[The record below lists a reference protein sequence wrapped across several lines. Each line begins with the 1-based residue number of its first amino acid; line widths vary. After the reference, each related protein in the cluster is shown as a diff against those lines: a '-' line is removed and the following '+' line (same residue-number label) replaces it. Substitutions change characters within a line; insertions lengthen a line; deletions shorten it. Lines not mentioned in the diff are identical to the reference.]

1 MKVLKSTLLIIA
13 LGAVALAAS
22 PVGKWKVAASTP
34 DGNTHN
40 VDLVVKEDAGKLSA
54 SIESERGSM
63 PLQDVAFAN
72 DELTFKL
79 TLDVGP
85 IPFKLKIDGD
95 TMKGTIT
102 IPDGSTGTVTGKRDG
117 AAAAAAASSAVP
129 TVAGKWKVSS
139 KDAEGNTMKVT
150 IELKQDGEKLTGQL
164 WLENGDGAPISDGKV
179 KGNEVSFKLEA
190 DGTYEISGTVDG
202 NSISGSYKTPNG
214 SKGTFTGS
222 R

>member
-1 MKVLKSTLLIIA
+1 MQVLKTSLLTLVLAAAA
-13 LGAVALAAS
+13 LGAT
-22 PVGKWKVAASTP
+22 PVGKWKVVASTP
-34 DGNTHN
+34 DGNSHN
-40 VDLVVKEDAGKLSA
+40 VDLIVKDEAGKLSA
-54 SIESERGSM
+54 SLESERGSM

-79 TLDVGP
+79 TLDIGP

-95 TMKGTIT
+95 TLKGTIT
-102 IPDGSTGTVTGKRDG
+102 IPDGSSGTVTGKRDG
-117 AAAAAAASSAVP
+117 AAAAAATPTGAS
-129 TVAGKWKVSS
+129 VAGKWKVAS

-164 WLENGDGAPISDGKV
+164 WLENGDGAPITDGKV

-202 NSISGSYKTPNG
+202 NNISGTFKTPNG
-214 SKGTFTGS
+214 SKGTFAGS